1 MESKDDA
8 ALIKKLEEKTD
19 LLYNIFYTEPLNTDM
34 LFDLFTRTSNY
45 ELQIMAD
52 EYQKKYETSV
62 FKEINRVIQN
72 KETKQVCTMLF
83 YNYYELDARI
93 LHKALKEKRDEKVI
107 VEIFAS
113 RPYWFLQIVDEEY
126 KRLYGISLKDELA
139 KEKKTDFITFLQ
151 CIMTTPRSKTSSI
164 KNEKQAG
171 DAAQEIITKG
181 LKNYG
186 KDVELF
192 KKLFVKSSR
201 EDLVA
206 ISREYK
212 NMDKKKRNLYDA
224 VDDACPKVTRE
235 IIKAIIYAVVL
246 PAHYFAHLLKKSIVG
261 LGTDE
266 ETLSRVLVTRHEVD
280 MDLIR
285 YYYKAETKNELID
298 DIKGDTSGTY
308 MKILTKLAFSDYYKM
323 M

>member
-1 MESKDDA
+1 MESQDDA

-62 FKEINRVIQN
+62 FEEINRVIQN

-139 KEKKTDFITFLQ
+139 KEKKSDFITFLQ

-246 PAHYFAHLLKKSIVG
+246 PAHYFAHLLKKSIIG